1 MLGFAFVFV
10 KPQNRKKCLTNVR
23 NFLNSMRFLFPVIEE
38 FSTLLRKCVNPK
50 NDGVVFPFELMN
62 ISFNKISFKSN
73 FFQIDKLHHNLS
85 LIHISEPTRLL
96 SISYAVF

>member
-73 FFQIDKLHHNLS
+73 FFQIDK
-85 LIHISEPTRLL
+85 
-96 SISYAVF
+96 SITIVAVSYTHLRAHETPEH